1 MRDERLTQECDGM
14 LGDKVGR
21 EDPLLS
27 LQNTQENENLGK
39 NLFSVERTPLFK
51 EGMSKASCGCQPPT
65 VAASTVGISEEYLCL
80 CSSGLSPRTPEG
92 EEPIW
97 NVGSAILGTRVLA
110 K

>member
-1 MRDERLTQECDGM
+1 MCDERLTQKCDGM

-21 EDPLLS
+21 EDRLLS

-39 NLFSVERTPLFK
+39 NLFSVERTSLCK
-51 EGMSKASCGCQPPT
+51 EGMRQASCGCQPPT
-65 VAASTVGISEEYLCL
+65 VAASIVGISEEYLCL